1 MKMTPQDAKLAVLEK
16 VRLRLEIAKDD
27 FRKTDLQ
34 YGSSNPILQGIGKL
48 ESLVSAME
56 NQAIKNTKLS
66 NDLFTNSFSDF
77 EKGYRV
83 VNNALRTFKVKT
95 Q

>member
-1 MKMTPQDAKLAVLEK
+1 MTPQDAKLAVLEK
-16 VRLRLEIAKDD
+16 TRLRLEIIKDD

-34 YGSSNPILQGIGKL
+34 YGSSQPILQGIGKL
-48 ESLVSAME
+48 ESLISSME
-56 NQAIKNTKLS
+56 GQSIKTSKLS

-83 VNNALRTFKVKT
+83 VSNALITFKVKVT
-95 Q
+95 S